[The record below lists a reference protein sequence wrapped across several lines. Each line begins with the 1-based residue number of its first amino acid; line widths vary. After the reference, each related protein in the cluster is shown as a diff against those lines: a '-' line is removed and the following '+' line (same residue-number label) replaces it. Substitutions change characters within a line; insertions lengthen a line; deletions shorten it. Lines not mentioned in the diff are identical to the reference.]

1 MHSSISNL
9 LSFDFQSNNKL
20 ALVIAGTSEIGQGVI
35 ENLIINGFYVVF
47 TWNSNGSICENIKS
61 NYRDKVTAI
70 QLDLTS
76 EESVREFCCLAYE
89 IEFEVAIYCAGYNP
103 AKLCNDLEFS
113 VLRDTTSLNFLSG
126 VAIFNAVAKKMK
138 QNKLKDS
145 KLVFISSVASQRTS
159 VGNSIYGATKQ
170 AMERYLS
177 TLALEEARFN
187 IRTICISPG
196 YIRTKMLEEYCQS
209 SGISVS
215 NIIKNIPMRKI
226 LCVDDVVKSIMAF
239 INGIVTTTGTSLI
252 IGNGEGIR

>member
-1 MHSSISNL
+1 MYSSCGSL
-9 LSFDFQSNNKL
+9 LSFDFLDNNKL
-20 ALVIAGTSEIGQGVI
+20 ALIIAGTSEVGQGLI
-35 ENLIINGFYVVF
+35 EKLIMDGFSVVF
-47 TWNSNGSICENIKS
+47 TWNSNRSACELIKT
-61 NYRDKVTAI
+61 NYGDKVSAI
-70 QLDLTS
+70 KLDLTS
-76 EESVREFCCLAYE
+76 ENSVREFCCLVSD

-103 AKLCNDLEFS
+103 AKLCSDLEFS
-113 VLRDTTSLNFLSG
+113 MLRDTTSLNFLSG
-126 VAIFNAVAKKMK
+126 VAIFNAVVMKMK

-196 YIRTKMLEEYCQS
+196 YIKTKMLDEYCQS
-209 SGISVS
+209 RGENISS
-215 NIIKNIPMRKI
+215 IIKNIPMRKI
-226 LCVDDVVKSIMAF
+226 LNVDDVVKCIMAF
-239 INGIVTTTGTSLI
+239 LGGLITTTGTSLI